1 MGEIADMML
10 EGQMC
15 QGCGEILG
23 QGDGYPVFCKGCQ
36 REMGLD
42 AYGDKIDA
50 HNDKQATT
58 KGGEPINRPSKV
70 NCPECNKLVKKAG
83 LAMHRKD
90 VHGVEK

>member
-36 REMGLD
+36 QEMGID
-42 AYGDKIDA
+42 QYGDK
-50 HNDKQATT
+50 KTTT
-58 KGGEPINRPSKV
+58 KDGGPINRPNKV

-83 LAMHRKD
+83 LAVHRKD
-90 VHGVEK
+90 VHGITAQGEI

>member
-23 QGDGYPVFCKGCQ
+23 QGDGYPVFCKSCQ
-36 REMGLD
+36 RGMD
-42 AYGDKIDA
+42 IDA
-50 HNDKQATT
+50 HGDKQTT
-58 KGGEPINRPSKV
+58 KDGQPINRPSKI

-90 VHGVEK
+90 VHGITA